1 MGSNPINNLE
11 RLHSMSQSNTRH
23 ATIPNDFVRIF
34 TGSNFYHEGG
44 QLSTGSNFYHEGG
57 QLNTGSNSYLY
68 KIHQ

>member
-1 MGSNPINNLE
+1 
-11 RLHSMSQSNTRH
+11 MSQSNTRH

-57 QLNTGSNSYLY
+57 QLNTGS
-68 KIHQ
+68 KIPTFTKFTSKYVSKLFI